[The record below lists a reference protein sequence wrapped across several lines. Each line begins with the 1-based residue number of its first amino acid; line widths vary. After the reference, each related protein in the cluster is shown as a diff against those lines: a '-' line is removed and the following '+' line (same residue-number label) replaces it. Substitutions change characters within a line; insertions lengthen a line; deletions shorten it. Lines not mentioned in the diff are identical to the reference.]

1 VSEPPST
8 TVLEVRG
15 LQKHFGGLY
24 ALSGLDMQVREGEIV
39 SVIGPNGAGKSTLFN
54 VVTGIYEP
62 DDGDVRYAGESIVGL
77 RPHQLVKLGIART
90 FQNVRLFANMTILEN
105 AMVGQHCRTRGG
117 IFGSILRTRRVR
129 AEEDRIRERAKEALS
144 FFGRRLAGYRLEQP
158 AFSLS
163 YANRRRLEMARALAT
178 DPNLLLLDEPTAGM
192 NPRETLELR
201 DHIVRMRDELG
212 LTVIVIEHDMRVVKG
227 VSDRVIACD
236 YGKKIA
242 EGTYEEVANDEQ
254 VIEAYLGRDHAGRD
268 NASAADE

>member
-1 VSEPPST
+1 VSVSDGVA
-8 TVLEVRG
+8 VLEVEG
-15 LQKHFGGLY
+15 IEKHFGGLF
-24 ALSGLDMQVREGEIV
+24 ALSKLDFAVRQGEIV

-62 DDGDVRYAGESIVGL
+62 DGGDVRYMGESIVGL

-105 AMVGQHCRTRGG
+105 AMVGQHCRARAGV
-117 IFGSILRTRRVR
+117 FGSILQTPGVR
-129 AEEDRIRERAKEALS
+129 DEEERIRERAIEALG
-144 FFGRRLAGYRLEQP
+144 FFGARLSGYRLEQP

-178 DPNLLLLDEPTAGM
+178 DPHLLLLDEPTAGM

-212 LTVIVIEHDMRVVKG
+212 LTVVVIEHDMRVVKG
-227 VSDRVIACD
+227 VSDRVVACD
-236 YGKKIA
+236 YGQKIA
-242 EGTYEEVANDEQ
+242 EGTYDEVANDER
-254 VIEAYLGRDHAGRD
+254 VVEAYLGTKAAG
-268 NASAADE
+268 

>member
-1 VSEPPST
+1 VSGAPA
-8 TVLEVRG
+8 VLEVRG

-24 ALSGLDMQVREGEIV
+24 ALSGLDIDVHEGEIV

-54 VVTGIYEP
+54 VITGIYEP
-62 DDGDVRYAGESIVGL
+62 DEGDIRYGGQTIVGL
-77 RPHQLVKLGIART
+77 RPHKIVKL
-90 FQNVRLFANMTILEN
+90 VHLFPNMTILEN
-105 AMVGQHCRTRGG
+105 AMVGQHSRSKAGL
-117 IFGSILRTRRVR
+117 FGSILRTPAVR
-129 AEEDRIRERAKEALS
+129 EEEERIRERATRALA
-144 FFGRRLAGYRLEQP
+144 FFGKRLTGYRLEQP

-178 DPNLLLLDEPTAGM
+178 DPHLLLLDEPTAGM

-236 YGKKIA
+236 YGQQIA
-242 EGTYEEVANDEQ
+242 EGTYDEVAHDER
-254 VIEAYLGRDHAGRD
+254 VIEAYLGTKAAG
-268 NASAADE
+268 